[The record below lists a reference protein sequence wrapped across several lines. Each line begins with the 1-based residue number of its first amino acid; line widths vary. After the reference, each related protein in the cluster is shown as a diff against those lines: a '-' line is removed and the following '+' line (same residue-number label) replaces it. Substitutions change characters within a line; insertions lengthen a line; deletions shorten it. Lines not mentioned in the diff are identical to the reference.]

1 MLERL
6 LSHFYTPPSMSKT
19 LAGGTIAVCCVAI
32 AWFVFATGGA
42 KFATLHLM
50 YMPTHSAALVS
61 GAGGGIAAGV
71 VAGLL
76 LGPYMPLDT
85 VTGEAQNPEQ
95 LALPR
100 PRSSAWSGGVVGV
113 GAGDAAQGSC
123 CCPPLV
129 E

>member
-1 MLERL
+1 M
-6 LSHFYTPPSMSKT
+6 
-19 LAGGTIAVCCVAI
+19 AI
-32 AWFVFATGGA
+32 AWFVYATGGV

-50 YMPTHSAALVS
+50 YMPIIFAALVF

-85 VTGEAQNPEQ
+85 VTGEAQN
-95 LALPR
+95 LGNWLYRA
-100 PRSSAWSGGVVGV
+100 AFFCMVGGVVGV
-113 GAGDAAQGSC
+113 GVGTLRKQLRDPRLA
-123 CCPPLV
+123 